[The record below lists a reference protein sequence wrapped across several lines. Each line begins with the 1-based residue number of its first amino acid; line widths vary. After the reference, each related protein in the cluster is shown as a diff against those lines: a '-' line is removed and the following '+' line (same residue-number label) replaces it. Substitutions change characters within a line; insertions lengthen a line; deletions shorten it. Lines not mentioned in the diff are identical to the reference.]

1 MSLQWDEKRYS
12 NEADEDDFDINDVN
26 KLEDELSSS
35 KGKPDKKWV
44 IRKKL
49 EERLDQKKL
58 RSELDDYEEEI
69 HKEFDWDDGKE
80 S

>member
-1 MSLQWDEKRYS
+1 MSLQWDDKRYTNDS
-12 NEADEDDFDINDVN
+12 EDDDFDINDIN
-26 KLEDELSSS
+26 KLEEELSSS

-49 EERLDQKKL
+49 EERLDQRKL
-58 RSELDDYEEEI
+58 WSELDDYEEEI